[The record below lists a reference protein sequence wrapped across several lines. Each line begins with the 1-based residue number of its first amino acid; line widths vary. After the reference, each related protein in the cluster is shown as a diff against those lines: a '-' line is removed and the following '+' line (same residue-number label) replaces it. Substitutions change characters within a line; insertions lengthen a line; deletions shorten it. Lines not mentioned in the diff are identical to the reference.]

1 MRKIDT
7 ILRKEYN
14 VIEKDRGAY
23 LERER
28 IYLCK
33 IESVCGYIE
42 KVVEKL
48 ERERERWRMTF
59 RNIGREKAG

>member
-7 ILRKEYN
+7 ILRKKSD
-14 VIEKDRGAY
+14 VIEKDRGVY

-42 KVVEKL
+42 KVVEEL
-48 ERERERWRMTF
+48 ERQRKMENVF
-59 RNIGREKAG
+59 